1 MAKLHLTSKN
11 RKETNFDI
19 NNLDCRELLP
29 EELTWS
35 CPHELFKFKSTKE
48 LDSLEEIVGQPR
60 AIESLKLGA
69 ELKSKGYNIF
79 VSGLSGTG
87 RLSTVKNILENITTT
102 CPVTYDYCY
111 VNNFSDSDR
120 PRLIKLPRGLGKEFA
135 KSMADTV
142 TYLKKRLPKLF
153 EEDNFQSARKKVIEE
168 YQTKEREI
176 LNEFDSSIKPFG
188 FVRGQ
193 VETPQGMLQPEVF
206 PVLDNKPYQVESI
219 PELIKQGV
227 LTEEKGKEIEELY
240 DKFHNEIYELSRK
253 GLKIMQEFKAALAT
267 YDKAAFSTIVNP
279 ILDGIIEKYRN
290 DKVKIYISEVKD
302 FALNNL
308 GIFVPATQIQQ
319 EAVTD
324 EEGKTVDRTY
334 LFKVNVILDNSETT
348 SAPVIIE
355 TSPTYTNLF
364 GTIERS
370 LDTTG
375 YWRTDFSKIKAGSL
389 LKADQGYLII
399 NALDIFQE
407 AGVWNA
413 LKRVLLYDKLDI
425 QPFEAYF
432 QLSQLH
438 LKPEPIDVNIKII
451 LIGGLTLYRMLYSYE
466 KGFKKIFKINAQF
479 DHETEKNDEMIMNYA
494 KFISKICTDEQLPHC
509 SPDGTAAII
518 EWAVKH
524 SGSKDKITLKFSDV
538 ADIVREAAF
547 YHKESEQN
555 LITRDTVKKAIAQRD
570 FRNNL
575 IDEKLKA
582 YILKGTTLIDTEGER
597 VGQINGLTVLDT
609 GMYYFGKPVRITAAI
624 SAGNAGIINVER
636 EADLSGAIHN
646 KGVLILSGIIRKIFA
661 QKKPLTLSASLA
673 FEQSYSG
680 VDGDSAT
687 AAEVISILSA
697 LCNVPIK
704 QNFAI
709 TGSVN
714 QLGDVQPIGGINEKI
729 TGFYEIC
736 KERGFTGN
744 QGVLFPVQNI
754 EDLMLDDEIIEDCKA
769 GNFSIHC
776 YSKLEDAVELLMGM
790 TACEKDKKGN
800 FTKDCIYGKV
810 EKRLDELREAIQ
822 PAAEKKSV
830 KKTKK
835 KSSKKNEK
843 KIN

>member
-1 MAKLHLTSKN
+1 MAKLRASSKS
-11 RKETNFDI
+11 KKLVKFDI
-19 NNLDCRELLP
+19 DNLSCRELLP
-29 EELTWS
+29 EELSWA
-35 CPHELFKFKSTKE
+35 CPAEYLNFKSTKD
-48 LDSLEEIVGQPR
+48 LKPLEDIVGQPR
-60 AIESLKLGA
+60 AIEALKLGA

-87 RLSTVKNILENITTT
+87 RLSTVQNILENITTT

-111 VNNFSDSDR
+111 VNNFSDADR
-120 PRLIKLPRGLGKEFA
+120 PRLIKLPRGMGKEFA
-135 KSMADTV
+135 KSMKDTV
-142 TYLKKRLPKLF
+142 AYLKKKLPKLF
-153 EEDNFQSARKKVIEE
+153 EEDNFQIARKKVIEE
-168 YQTKEREI
+168 YQAKERDI

-193 VETPQGMLQPEVF
+193 IETPQGMLQPEVF
-206 PVLDNKPYQVESI
+206 PLFEGKPYQIESL
-219 PELIKQGV
+219 PELVKQGKV
-227 LTEEKGKEIEELY
+227 TEEKSKEIEELY

-253 GLKIMQEFKAALAT
+253 GLKIMQEFKSALAD
-267 YDKAAFSTIVNP
+267 YDKAAFSTIVSP
-279 ILDGIIEKYRN
+279 ILEGIIEKYKN
-290 DKVKIYISEVKD
+290 EKVEIYINEVKE
-302 FALNNL
+302 FILNNL
-308 GIFVPATQIQQ
+308 SIFVPATQIQQ
-319 EAVTD
+319 EITVD
-324 EEGKTVDRTY
+324 EEGKAVDRTY
-334 LFKVNVILDNSETT
+334 LFTVNVILDNSETK
-348 SAPVIIE
+348 SAPVIVE

-370 LDTTG
+370 LDNTG
-375 YWRTDFSKIKAGSL
+375 YWKTDFSKIKAGSL
-389 LKADQGYLII
+389 LRADQGYLII

-413 LKRVLLYDKLDI
+413 LKRVLLYDKLEI

-451 LIGGLTLYRMLYSYE
+451 LIGGLSLYRTLYSYE

-479 DHETEKNDEMIMNYA
+479 DHETEKNEEMILNYA
-494 KFISKICTDEQLPHC
+494 KFIAKICNDEQLPHC

-538 ADIVREAAF
+538 ADILREAAF
-547 YHKESEQN
+547 YHKESSET
-555 LITRDTVKKAIAQRD
+555 LITRDTVQQAIVQRD

-582 YILKGTTLIDTEGER
+582 YILKGITLIDTVGER

-646 KGVLILSGIIRKIFA
+646 KGVLILSGIIRNIFA

-687 AAEVISILSA
+687 AAEVIAILSA
-697 LCNVPIK
+697 LCQVPIK
-704 QNFAI
+704 QNLAI

-714 QLGDVQPIGGINEKI
+714 QLGDVQPIGGVNEKI

-736 KERGFTGN
+736 KERGFSGD
-744 QGVLFPVQNI
+744 QGVLIPVQNI
-754 EDLMLDDEIIEDCKA
+754 DDLMLDNEIIDACKR
-769 GNFSIHC
+769 GDFRIYC
-776 YSKLEDAVELLMGM
+776 YGKLEEAVELLMGM
-790 TACEKDKKGN
+790 KACERNAKGA
-800 FTKDCIYGKV
+800 FAKECVYGKV
-810 EKRLDELREAIQ
+810 EKRLDELRAAVQ
-822 PAAEKKSV
+822 AVPAVSKKKKKDNKKSA
-830 KKTKK
+830 
-835 KSSKKNEK
+835 K